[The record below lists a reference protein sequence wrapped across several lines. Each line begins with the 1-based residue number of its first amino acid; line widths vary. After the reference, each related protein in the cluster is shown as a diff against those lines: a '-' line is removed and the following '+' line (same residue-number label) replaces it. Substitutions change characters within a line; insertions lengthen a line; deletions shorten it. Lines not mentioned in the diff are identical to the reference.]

1 MLFRILILLI
11 LVTPGYADVTR
22 KLKTSNQYLGASEGT
37 LVEYYTSDRSANE
50 STVKW
55 ISGIMKTMSGG
66 KEVKSASIT
75 RLDRELIWT
84 LDPKDKKY
92 TEMTFAE
99 FRDQM
104 KQGMSGME
112 TSETAED
119 TAKTGEEMYAWTV
132 ENQSDPK
139 LQTING
145 WNCRN
150 VKIIATG
157 VNKQNPD
164 DKILISLDVW
174 NCPDIPGAQE
184 AMSFNQR
191 YLAALGFDATALT
204 PGLMQAGMSYG
215 DQLRKLMEEGKKAPG
230 EPVKSSLEIKRRQLE
245 GPSLKEGAKDA
256 VAQGLATKIPFGFGK
271 KESKPPEPKWV
282 EKIKFRSDTE
292 LLEVS
297 TDAVDPAKF
306 EIPEGYKL
314 KKK

>member
-1 MLFRILILLI
+1 
-11 LVTPGYADVTR
+11 
-22 KLKTSNQYLGASEGT
+22 
-37 LVEYYTSDRSANE
+37 
-50 STVKW
+50 
-55 ISGIMKTMSGG
+55 
-66 KEVKSASIT
+66 
-75 RLDRELIWT
+75 
-84 LDPKDKKY
+84 
-92 TEMTFAE
+92 MTFAE

-104 KQGMSGME
+104 KKGMSEMDS
-112 TSETAED
+112 SETVED
-119 TAKTGEEMYAWTV
+119 TTKTGEEMYSWTV

-139 LQTING
+139 PQTING

-164 DKILISLDVW
+164 DKIWISFDAWNSPDV
-174 NCPDIPGAQE
+174 PGSQE

-191 YLAALGFDATALT
+191 YLTALGFDATALT
-204 PGLMQAGMSYG
+204 PGLMQAGMLYG
-215 DQLRKLMEEGKKAPG
+215 DQLRKLMEEGKNAPG

-256 VAQGLATKIPFGFGK
+256 LTQGLTSKVPFGFGK

-282 EKIKFRSDTE
+282 EKIKFRSATE

-297 TDAVDPAKF
+297 TTAVDPAKF